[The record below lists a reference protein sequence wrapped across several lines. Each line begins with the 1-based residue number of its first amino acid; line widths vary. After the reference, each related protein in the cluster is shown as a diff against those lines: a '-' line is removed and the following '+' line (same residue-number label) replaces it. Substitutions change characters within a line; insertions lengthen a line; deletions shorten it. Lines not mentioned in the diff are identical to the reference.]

1 MSNNKVYCCE
11 IHVASQGYPQ
21 ELVQNLFP
29 KPPQDLTTYGPE
41 RSLLR
46 MELET
51 MGACEHYHNQAI
63 IFHRNSYGTCMSA
76 EIQLAD
82 YLGYTI
88 EEYMEIV
95 ASPTG

>member
-1 MSNNKVYCCE
+1 MLSDKVYCCE
-11 IHVASQGYPQ
+11 IHVVSQGLPHQ
-21 ELVQNLFP
+21 LVQKLFP

-51 MGACEHYHNQAI
+51 MGACEHYHNQAVI
-63 IFHRNSYGTCMSA
+63 VHRNSYGTCMSA

-82 YLGYTI
+82 YLGLTI
-88 EEYMEIV
+88 DQYMDMV